1 MHFLAQAV
9 QPWLL
14 RRLRADTG
22 APPPPRREVW
32 VPVCLTPVQRA
43 AYCSVLVRNVE
54 ILTDPKPPRHA
65 GHRAAQMRCVCTELR
80 KVGPVAR
87 DRLWSSTL
95 APRWCLQGQEVGA
108 YLHLQD

>member
-1 MHFLAQAV
+1 MRFLAQAV

-22 APPPPRREVW
+22 APPPPGREVW

-80 KVGPVAR
+80 KVGPC
-87 DRLWSSTL
+87 SM
-95 APRWCLQGQEVGA
+95 
-108 YLHLQD
+108 